1 MVIFLQFQTPKSQRG
16 CSINAQWTRNRQE
29 ALHSL
34 QRGIQCCVPFD
45 VCCLYPACAPYSVDC
60 IRLGYYI
67 LHTISTLAS
76 YLFGVYLKRWSRV
89 YYSSV
94 VSYLGMI
101 YLLRRS
107 SNLLIQLSISTCS
120 ELIYRPFQ
128 VHCCAAHT
136 KKLCAPHYHVLF
148 QYPSPC
154 SPSPPLQFT
163 HEQHQSG
170 AAQIIHNQCHA
181 KQVEME
187 TKVQKHLPEF
197 ECSLFLAFTLGAHPG
212 HCAGPDDRL
221 AWLVPSVDVDT
232 SRLDADLASLE
243 LSDDPPP

>member
-1 MVIFLQFQTPKSQRG
+1 MLCALRCLLFISGLCTLQCGLYQAWLLYLAYYFHTCFLFVWR
-16 CSINAQWTRNRQE
+16 
-29 ALHSL
+29 
-34 QRGIQCCVPFD
+34 
-45 VCCLYPACAPYSVDC
+45 
-60 IRLGYYI
+60 I
-67 LHTISTLAS
+67 LEEV
-76 YLFGVYLKRWSRV
+76 VYWV

-107 SNLLIQLSISTCS
+107 SNLLLQLSISTCS

-128 VHCCAAHT
+128 VHCCVAHT

-163 HEQHQSG
+163 HEQRQSG

-187 TKVQKHLPEF
+187 AKVQKHLPEF

-221 AWLVPSVDVDT
+221 A
-232 SRLDADLASLE
+232 
-243 LSDDPPP
+243 